1 MAHEKITPIPG
12 NHGDILLYLIKNV
25 QKYFHLQLVLIISS
39 QVVAAS
45 KLQILCFAF
54 WFGDCLL
61 RQPDKQ
67 RFLSN
72 LNKTFP
78 FLEQATH
85 LLPLLGW
92 HYFWQMQCNVSGVY
106 LLHTNAHT
114 ITQMHTNKHWPIT
127 HTCTQTQTHIHTHTE
142 THRHAHK
149 HRHTHTNTCRPN
161 WDYFHLDSAH
171 SPLPKPDRGLGQTG
185 SNNISAHPKKKI
197 DRYYKSNI
205 EHIKA

>member
-12 NHGDILLYLIKNV
+12 SHGDILLYLIKNV
-25 QKYFHLQLVLIISS
+25 QKYFHLQLVLIISL

-45 KLQILCFAF
+45 RLQILCFAF
-54 WFGDCLL
+54 WFRDCLL

-114 ITQMHTNKHWPIT
+114 ITQV
-127 HTCTQTQTHIHTHTE
+127 HTCTQTQTHIHTHTDM
-142 THRHAHK
+142 
-149 HRHTHTNTCRPN
+149 HTNTGIRTQTHADQIEITFIWIVASLHYPSQIGA
-161 WDYFHLDSAH
+161 WVRLALIIYQLI
-171 SPLPKPDRGLGQTG
+171 PKR
-185 SNNISAHPKKKI
+185 K
-197 DRYYKSNI
+197 
-205 EHIKA
+205 